1 MCHARE
7 GAAGQLRLLPA
18 ALPTSSPEARAALE
32 REGPEGRSDPLAVVL
47 GQEVARFNR
56 LHQVV
61 QQTLQG
67 LVEALQGHTAMTPE
81 LLSVH
86 HALITQQVP
95 EPWEK
100 VAYPSHT
107 SLGAWMADFGER
119 MDFMRS
125 WLTRRVPISFWLPA
139 FFQPQSF
146 LTAVLQMHARA
157 TNLPID
163 SMTCSV
169 TVTDFALPEVI
180 ASAPETGVYVHGLW
194 LEGAQWNGTA
204 RFLDEVH
211 ADGIHSEMPVVHFSP
226 TSSPPPA
233 ANVYEC
239 PVYKT
244 SARADSQS
252 TASHDASYI
261 ASVNLPVRPG
271 TDANFW
277 TLRGAALLCLLS
289 H

>member
-1 MCHARE
+1 MLC
-7 GAAGQLRLLPA
+7 
-18 ALPTSSPEARAALE
+18 
-32 REGPEGRSDPLAVVL
+32 
-47 GQEVARFNR
+47 
-56 LHQVV
+56 
-61 QQTLQG
+61 QG
-67 LVEALQGHTAMTPE
+67 LDVNAE
-81 LLSVH
+81 LRSCGYFL
-86 HALITQQVP
+86 QVP
-95 EPWEK
+95 EHWQK

-125 WLTRRVPISFWLPA
+125 WLTRRAPISFWLPA

-146 LTAVLQMHARA
+146 LTAVLQTYARA
-157 TNLPID
+157 TGAPID
-163 SMTCSV
+163 AMSFTM

-180 ASAPETGVYVHGLW
+180 ATAPESGVYVHGLW
-194 LEGAQWNGTA
+194 LEGAHWNGTA
-204 RFLDEVH
+204 RFLDEVQ
-211 ADGIHSEMPVVHFSP
+211 AGGIHSELPVVHFLP
-226 TSSPPPA
+226 TTAAQPS

-244 SARADSQS
+244 SMRADSGS

-261 ASVNLPVRPG
+261 VSVNLPVRPG

-289 H
+289 Q